1 MKWRFRASLKGP
13 GSAWGEVLAALA
25 LWVLTLTV
33 GLAYALEPQSPADFF
48 DRLTLAIDKAAY
60 GPNLRSGE
68 RLFGRAARAE
78 AVGLDSIAERLLWGA
93 AGAFE
98 RAAASATGPREEL
111 AANDRL
117 TDTYLDLGVRYLARG
132 RGGRFGIG
140 RETEELRAAEDIAAC
155 VVGVAPT
162 QRRAAV
168 NAFLV
173 ELEEELERTAEGRC
187 PR

>member
-1 MKWRFRASLKGP
+1 MKGP
-13 GSAWGEVLAALA
+13 GNAWGEVLAALA
-25 LWVLTLTV
+25 LLVLTLTV
-33 GLAYALEPQSPADFF
+33 GLTYAFEPQSAADFF
-48 DRLTLAIDKAAY
+48 DRITLAIDPGAY
-60 GPNLRSGE
+60 GPSLRSGE
-68 RLFGRAARAE
+68 RLVGRAARAE
-78 AVGLDSIAERLLWGA
+78 AAGLDSIAESLVWRA

-98 RAAASATGPREEL
+98 RAAASAAGPREEL
-111 AANDRL
+111 AGNDRL
-117 TDTYLDLGVRYLARG
+117 VDAYLDLGVRHLARG

-173 ELEEELERTAEGRC
+173 ELEEELQRPAEGRC